1 MRRFELPSGTIDRG
15 CSVPDL
21 LAARL
26 KAGTFSLDPERYD
39 ADLRAARM
47 QGRAF
52 ALNVDLKDGRTIAVV
67 NQPMP
72 GGGWVASRCADP
84 IFPIAP
90 RSMSAS
96 FPRSDWHRFLMKALR
111 CFAWNTNNW
120 LYVLFA
126 GAGSGCVPKWRITG
140 SRKRRLPRP
149 VPCSSRPPR
158 QMLQWHDDHRLIVR
172 AVRPRSLL

>member
-1 MRRFELPSGTIDRG
+1 MRRFELPSGTSDRR

-96 FPRSDWHRFLMKALR
+96 FPRSDWHWFLMKALR
-111 CFAWNTNNW
+111 WFAWNTNNW

-126 GAGSGCVPKWRITG
+126 GAGSGCVQNGG
-140 SRKRRLPRP
+140 SLAQGSDGYRALFHIVQGRLGKC
-149 VPCSSRPPR
+149 CSGTTTI
-158 QMLQWHDDHRLIVR
+158 D
-172 AVRPRSLL
+172 

>member
-1 MRRFELPSGTIDRG
+1 MRRFELPSGTSDRG

-72 GGGWVASRCADP
+72 GGGWVASRCAD
-84 IFPIAP
+84 
-90 RSMSAS
+90 RSSQS
-96 FPRSDWHRFLMKALR
+96 RRVQWVHRFHDR
-111 CFAWNTNNW
+111 
-120 LYVLFA
+120 
-126 GAGSGCVPKWRITG
+126 TG
-140 SRKRRLPRP
+140 
-149 VPCSSRPPR
+149 
-158 QMLQWHDDHRLIVR
+158 IGF
-172 AVRPRSLL
+172 